1 MIVKLYY
8 MPASCALAPHIVAH
22 ELGLDLEL
30 CRVDHTRHVTEEGAD
45 FLSLNPHGYVPVLAL
60 DDGSLLRE
68 GPAILHYLADL
79 KPQYRLAPPS
89 GSLERYR
96 LLEMLGFL
104 NSEIHKGFVPLLY
117 ARLAGR
123 YVETVRPKLEAR
135 YAWIDRQLADRAFLT
150 GPDFTV
156 ADAYLYALTGW
167 GQASWLT
174 SYYKA
179 DIHFDDLR
187 HLAAWYGRV
196 QSRASVRRALCEEG
210 LAAAAGT
217 AAQTGS

>member
-1 MIVKLYY
+1 

-22 ELGLDLEL
+22 ELGLDLDL

-45 FLSLNPHGYVPVLAL
+45 FLSINPHGYVPVLAL

-68 GPAILHYLADL
+68 GPAILQYLADL
-79 KPQYRLAPPS
+79 KPQHRLAPPN

-96 LLEMLGFL
+96 LQEMLGFL

-123 YVETVRPKLEAR
+123 YVETARPKLEAR
-135 YAWIDRQLADRAFLT
+135 YAWIDQHLADRAFLM

-174 SYYKA
+174 SYYRA
-179 DIHFDDLR
+179 DIHFDDLN

-196 QSRASVRRALCEEG
+196 RSRSSVRRALCEEG
-210 LAAAAGT
+210 LETAAGT

>member
-1 MIVKLYY
+1 MKLYII
-8 MPASCALAPHIVAH
+8 PASCALAPHIVAH

-30 CRVDHTRHVTEEGAD
+30 CRVDHTRHMTEEGAD

-68 GPAILHYLADL
+68 GPAILQYLADL
-79 KPQYRLAPPS
+79 KPQHRLAPPN

-96 LLEMLGFL
+96 LQEMLGFL

-123 YVETVRPKLEAR
+123 YVETARPKLEAR
-135 YAWIDRQLADRAFLT
+135 YAWIDRHLADRAFLM

-174 SYYKA
+174 SYYRA
-179 DIHFDDLR
+179 DIHFDDLH

-196 QSRASVRRALCEEG
+196 RARASVRRALCEEG
-210 LAAAAGT
+210 LEAAAGT
-217 AAQTGS
+217 AARTGS